1 MSAIRHLR
9 AAEDLP
15 KQAQKVLSFTDNRQD
30 ASLQAGHFNDFV
42 QVVQQRGALL
52 RALRAAGGTRRVR
65 HDELPQQVFDALGLD
80 FDEYA
85 RTKDLIL
92 AARDVTNA
100 AFRDGDRVPRLCRPA
115 SGDGG

>member
-1 MSAIRHLR
+1 MALGALAGAVQQRRLHLR

-15 KQAQKVLSFTDNRQD
+15 KEAQKVLSFTDNRQD

-52 RALRAAGGTRRVR
+52 RALQAAGDHGGR
-65 HDELPQQVFDALGLD
+65 HDQLPQQVFDALGLD
-80 FDEYA
+80 FEEYA

-92 AARDVTNA
+92 AARDDTSRGA
-100 AFRDGDRVPRLCRPA
+100 RLPKL
-115 SGDGG
+115 G